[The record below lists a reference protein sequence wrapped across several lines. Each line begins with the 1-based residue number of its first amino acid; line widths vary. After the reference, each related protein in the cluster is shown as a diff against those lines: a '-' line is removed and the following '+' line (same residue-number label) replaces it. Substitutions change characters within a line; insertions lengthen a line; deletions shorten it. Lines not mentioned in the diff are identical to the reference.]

1 MKVPAVVRLP
11 KSCPVEMTRRAVTSD
26 APTWHRMVGAPLA
39 TALLVLSCFGTST
52 ASAQPG
58 AAALAAASGAPAL
71 HVSSIKP
78 DGKVHKFEARDHGF
92 FLDGE
97 QTMIIAGEMHFG
109 RIQPDDW
116 DTRIK
121 QAKAM
126 GLNTI
131 SFYLFWNNVEKKEG
145 AFDFTGMNDVRRML
159 KLCQDNGMWCILR
172 PGPYC
177 CAEVDYGGIPAWTA
191 KYPDVKIRTNDPKY
205 VEWSQKYIEKVYQQV
220 GDLQVTK
227 GGPLL
232 MVQIENEYGN
242 GRPTNN
248 DYMVSLQKIF
258 QDVGFNVPMFICD
271 PQVEP
276 ASRLLPG
283 VMAEQNGLNGRAG
296 GPLLAALGDFPVY
309 VPEVYTAW
317 FLGWGHTPAN
327 EYTTRSPLASNLS
340 RINSLLDAGNSFC
353 LYMFFGGTNYGF
365 NNGCVEYL
373 PLQTSYDYGAP
384 IDEAG
389 RTTEKFRAFREVFSR
404 RLGLTLPEPPPEP
417 SVIEI
422 PAFKF
427 ADREPLLST
436 LPAKPTLTA
445 DKPVSMEDLNQDYGF
460 VLYRKKFADGLKG
473 TLELNATDYAL
484 VMINGKLV
492 RESYPGLGAD
502 TNKIPLDQTGPCT
515 LDIMVYNLGRVSVIT
530 NAASEPRARKG
541 LIGATLDG
549 KDLTGWDIY
558 SLPYANGP
566 GKFQAA
572 ASYLVGDVV
581 VRVASGPEEFQA
593 SAPADGPAFYHSTFN
608 VDKLGSTFLDL
619 SNWSF
624 GVVWVNGHNLGR
636 FWDRGTQRGLFLPQA
651 WLKRGQND
659 IVVLELH
666 DAPTTP
672 EIAGRLNLA
681 TGPLNAFPVD
691 LTRAPGGPRA
701 GGPRGTA
708 VRGTG
713 FGRGT
718 GGGFRG
724 RGTTAPADSAGGA
737 SAAGNP
743 APAQ

>member
-1 MKVPAVVRLP
+1 MPPHSLRSLQSFRVV
-11 KSCPVEMTRRAVTSD
+11 VA
-26 APTWHRMVGAPLA
+26 LA
-39 TALLVLSCFGTST
+39 AFSLRP

-58 AAALAAASGAPAL
+58 VAAPTTTADAPAL
-71 HVSSIKP
+71 HVSKIVP

-92 FLDGE
+92 FLDGDP
-97 QTMIIAGEMHFG
+97 TMIIAGEMHLG

-131 SFYLFWNNVEKKEG
+131 SFYLMWNMIEQKEG
-145 AFDFTGMNDVRRML
+145 KFDFTGMNDVRRML

-172 PGPYC
+172 PGPYI
-177 CAEVDYGGIPAWTA
+177 CAEVDYGGIPSWTA

-205 VEWSQKYIEKVYQQV
+205 VEWSQKYIEQVYQQV

-242 GRPTNN
+242 GRPANN

-258 QDVGFNVPMFICD
+258 QDVGFNVQMFICD
-271 PQVEP
+271 PGVEP
-276 ASRLLPG
+276 ATRLLPG
-283 VMAEQNGLNGRAG
+283 VMAEQNGLTGRAG
-296 GPLLAALGDFPVY
+296 APLRNALGDFPVY

-327 EYTTRSPLASNLS
+327 EFTSRSPLAANLRS
-340 RINSLLDAGNSFC
+340 INSLLDAGNSFC

-365 NNGCVEYL
+365 NAGCIEYL

-389 RTTEKFRAFREVFSR
+389 RTTDKFRAFREVFSR

-417 SVIEI
+417 SVIELPGI
-422 PAFKF
+422 KF
-427 ADREPLLST
+427 ADRESLLST

-445 DKPVSMEDLNQDYGF
+445 DKPVSMEDLDQNFGF

-473 TLELNATDYAL
+473 ALELNATDYAL
-484 VMINGKLV
+484 VMVNGKLV
-492 RESYPGLGAD
+492 RETYPGLGAH
-502 TNKIPLDQTGPCT
+502 TNKIPFDQAGPCT
-515 LDIMVYNLGRVSVIT
+515 LDVLVYNLGRVSVIT
-530 NAASEPRARKG
+530 NAASQPRARKG

-549 KDLTGWDIY
+549 KDLTGWDMY
-558 SLPYANGP
+558 SLPFTSGP
-566 GKFQAA
+566 EKFQAA
-572 ASYLVGDVV
+572 A
-581 VRVASGPEEFQA
+581 PT
-593 SAPADGPAFYHSTFN
+593 DGPAFYHATFN

-624 GVVWVNGHNLGR
+624 GAVWVNGHNLGR
-636 FWDRGTQRGLFLPQA
+636 FWDRGTERGLFLPQA
-651 WLKRGQND
+651 WLKTGQNE

-666 DAPTTP
+666 DAPQTP
-672 EIAGRLNLA
+672 EIAGRLNMT

-691 LTRAPGGPRA
+691 LNRAHGGARA

-708 VRGTG
+708 PRGSG

-718 GGGFRG
+718 AGTTGGFAVAAPPLPP
-724 RGTTAPADSAGGA
+724 TARAAPPPAALRHRRS
-737 SAAGNP
+737 N
-743 APAQ
+743 